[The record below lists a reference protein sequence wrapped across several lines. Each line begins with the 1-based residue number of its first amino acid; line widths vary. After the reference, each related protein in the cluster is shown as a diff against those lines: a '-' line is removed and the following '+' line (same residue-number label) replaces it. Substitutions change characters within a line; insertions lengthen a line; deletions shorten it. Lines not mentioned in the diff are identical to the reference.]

1 MCKMNKIL
9 SGSYL
14 ILSESTT
21 PLNSKQLTKELL
33 ERKLW
38 STTGKT
44 PDATVGAQIYTE
56 IKKKGADALFIK
68 AGKNLFTIN
77 PNAKITT
84 SLVLA
89 KTSGKQKRKRS
100 TSSHQT
106 VTPPTFSFLDSAERV
121 LKADAAR
128 KPMHYEEIT
137 QRAIKYGWL
146 VSNGLTPEASMSAQ
160 IYSDIKKCENQGRRS
175 RFTMNKGMV
184 GLTEWSVSTLQK
196 QIEQHNEEQRKKL
209 LEKVKELSPCD
220 FEKLITTLLPLMGFS
235 SAEQTQFTSDH
246 GVDVR
251 GTLIVHES
259 INIKLAVQAK
269 RWKDTVAAPV
279 VQALRGS
286 LKTDERGLIVT
297 TSNFSDG
304 AKKEAARTDAHAP
317 IDLINGKQLVD
328 LLVAYNLGVTKNRYQ
343 LLELTNSFF
352 ETNDSGDNTTC
363 N

>member
-1 MCKMNKIL
+1 MNKIL

-21 PLNSKQLTKELL
+21 PLTSQQLTKELL

-44 PDATVGAQIYTE
+44 PDATVGAKIYTE
-56 IKKKGADALFIK
+56 IKNKGADSLFIK
-68 AGKNLFTIN
+68 AGKNLFAIN
-77 PNAKITT
+77 PNAKITAPLT
-84 SLVLA
+84 LSKPNA
-89 KTSGKQKRKRS
+89 TGKQKRKRRV
-100 TSSHQT
+100 SSHQT
-106 VTPPTFSFLDSAERV
+106 VKTPTFSFLDSAERV

-160 IYSDIKKCENQGRRS
+160 IYTDIKKCESQGRRS

-184 GLTEWSVSTLQK
+184 GLTEWSVSTLEK

-209 LEKVKELSPCD
+209 LDRVKSLTPSD
-220 FEKLITTLLPLMGFS
+220 FERLITTLLPLMGFS
-235 SAEQTQFTSDH
+235 SAEQTQYTSDH

-286 LKTDERGLIVT
+286 LRTDERGLIVT

-352 ETNDSGDNTTC
+352 ENSSSENNSTC

>member
-1 MCKMNKIL
+1 MNKIL
-9 SGSYL
+9 SGSYI

-21 PLNSKQLTKELL
+21 PLTSQQLARELL

-38 STTGKT
+38 TSTGKT

-56 IKKKGADALFIK
+56 IKKKGANALFIK
-68 AGKNLFTIN
+68 AGKNLFSIN
-77 PNAKITT
+77 PNAKIVAPLPL
-84 SLVLA
+84 SKRNA
-89 KTSGKQKRKRS
+89 NDSGKQKKNRKV
-100 TSSHQT
+100 SSHQT
-106 VTPPTFSFLDSAERV
+106 VTTPTFSFLDSAERV

-128 KPMHYEEIT
+128 KPMHYEIIT

-146 VSNGLTPEASMSAQ
+146 ISNGLTPEASMSAQ
-160 IYSDIKKCENQGRRS
+160 IYTDIKKCESQGRRS

-184 GLTEWSVSTLQK
+184 GLTEWSVSTLEK
-196 QIEQHNEEQRKKL
+196 QIEQHNEDQRKKL
-209 LEKVKELSPCD
+209 LDKVKCLTPGD
-220 FEKLITTLLPLMGFS
+220 FERLITTLLPLMGFS
-235 SAEQTQFTSDH
+235 SAEQTQYTRDH

-343 LLELTNSFF
+343 LLQLTNSFF
-352 ETNDSGDNTTC
+352 ENSESDDNT